1 MGNLPRTGSLV
12 TVTELR
18 AGEGCR
24 PAHSGFDVEGPV
36 LAEVFVLWRDG
47 DQIALTG
54 PCCAAGWFLEVGSD
68 EDPMAVVSAAVRRVI
83 GEPLVVHSTSWRR
96 SRGAVVLTFVVV
108 IPAALVSAMASAPVG
123 RVDLARGGATEAPT
137 AIATAAVIEHALRH
151 LAWLIRDDPA
161 VAERLADG
169 WAQALGDHVPEP
181 FRHLS

>member
-1 MGNLPRTGSLV
+1 MRTASGGSGPVKQPAGPGSRLHCVSDWLNLSHRQHRILIEVGNLPRTGSLV

-68 EDPMAVVSAAVRRVI
+68 EDPMAVVSAAGR
-83 GEPLVVHSTSWRR
+83 
-96 SRGAVVLTFVVV
+96 
-108 IPAALVSAMASAPVG
+108 